1 MGKGYLLDTSAYGRY
16 LENRLSNENL
26 LLMNE
31 VLSNA
36 PEMSV
41 IVKIELMS
49 YRGNSILE
57 KVIHELVNSVSI
69 LNISDEIINKT
80 IEIRRKTKIKLPD
93 AIIAAT
99 AIVNKLTL
107 LSCNDA
113 DFLKVPKLKYH
124 SLT

>member
-1 MGKGYLLDTSAYGRY
+1 MGLLSAESTVFMASIE
-16 LENRLSNENL
+16 ENNISF
-26 LLMNE
+26 
-31 VLSNA
+31 VT
-36 PEMSV
+36 
-41 IVKIELMS
+41 KIELSSWKAEQMIENAVADFIKS
-49 YRGNSILE
+49 AYIFS
-57 KVIHELVNSVSI
+57 
-69 LNISDEIINKT
+69 ISDEIITKT

-113 DFLKVPKLKYH
+113 DFLKIPKLKYH